1 MPEQYTNLYQKA
13 RKAARL
19 TQEQAAERLEISV
32 ESVKAYENDLRIP
45 PNCTVAQMVQAYG
58 APWLALEHLQVSAA
72 PLNVLPEIRL
82 QSLPTA
88 VIALINRA
96 ADFRDH
102 HRQLL
107 RIAEDGIID
116 ESERP
121 LFEDIAG
128 ELEGL
133 IAAAYSVIYPM
144 ETQKKTAPTFAGTSK
159 RSVLRS
165 YPENDCKNSIPH
177 RHENASLTLKQ
188 RGGDSL

>member
-13 RKAARL
+13 RRAARL
-19 TQEQAAERLEISV
+19 TQEQAAEALEISV

-58 APWLALEHLQVSAA
+58 APWLALEHLQMSAA

-96 ADFRDH
+96 ADFWAH

-116 ESERP
+116 ENERP
-121 LFEDIAG
+121 LFEDITG

-133 IAAAYSVIYPM
+133 IAAEYSVIYPM
-144 ETQKKTAPTFAGTSK
+144 EAQKKTAPTFEGTSK
-159 RSVLRS
+159 RSAPRTC
-165 YPENDCKNSIPH
+165 PRNDCKNIIAQQASITQEIFP
-177 RHENASLTLKQ
+177 RE
-188 RGGDSL
+188 GGEIL

>member
-1 MPEQYTNLYQKA
+1 MPEQYTNIYQMA
-13 RKAARL
+13 RRAARL
-19 TQEQAAERLEISV
+19 TQEQAAELLELSV

-45 PNCTVAQMVQAYG
+45 PNSTVAQMVQTYG
-58 APWLALEHLQVSAA
+58 APWLALEHLQMSAA

-88 VIALINRA
+88 VISLINRA

-121 LFEDIAG
+121 LFEDITC
-128 ELEGL
+128 ELEEL
-133 IAAAYSVIYPM
+133 IAAAYSVIYPV
-144 ETQKKTAPTFAGTSK
+144 EAQKKTAPTFEGTSK
-159 RSVLRS
+159 RSVRRIS
-165 YPENDCKNSIPH
+165 PTNDSKFIIPH
-177 RHENASLTLKQ
+177 QSANASGNFP
-188 RGGDSL
+188 REGGEYL